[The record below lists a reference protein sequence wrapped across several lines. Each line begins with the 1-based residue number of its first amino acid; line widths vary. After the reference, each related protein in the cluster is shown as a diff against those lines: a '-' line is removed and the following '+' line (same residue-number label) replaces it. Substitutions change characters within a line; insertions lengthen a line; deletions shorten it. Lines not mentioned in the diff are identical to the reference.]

1 MPRTHLSLA
10 LQRLR
15 GGSVTPCVT
24 DLLVARSAGETTSQA
39 PRQIHKTNAAYV
51 PQRKKP
57 PPPFLPPRATR
68 RPPWPPNAVMR
79 CHWRSYAPSRSASCV
94 ILSSPETA
102 ARTSAPPSPNG
113 CLGAAPLLLLFSF
126 YHLPA
131 SSSPLLSSLLPFS
144 SSPPSPSS
152 LPLISSSPSLILSL
166 GREEGDG
173 IRKREEGGGAGPG
186 DEGGGAGGVG

>member
-57 PPPFLPPRATR
+57 PPPPSSPGDQAAALAAKRGDALPLEILCPISLC
-68 RPPWPPNAVMR
+68 VMR
-79 CHWRSYAPSRSASCV
+79 DPVVAGDGRTYERTAITEWLSRRRSPPPPF
-94 ILSSPETA
+94 LLL
-102 ARTSAPPSPNG
+102 PSP
-113 CLGAAPLLLLFSF
+113 CLLLS
-126 YHLPA
+126 
-131 SSSPLLSSLLPFS
+131 SSLLPPTLLVLSSLSFLS
-144 SSPPSPSS
+144 SSH
-152 LPLISSSPSLILSL
+152 LLISFSNPFP
-166 GREEGDG
+166 R
-173 IRKREEGGGAGPG
+173 EGGGRW
-186 DEGGGAGGVG
+186 